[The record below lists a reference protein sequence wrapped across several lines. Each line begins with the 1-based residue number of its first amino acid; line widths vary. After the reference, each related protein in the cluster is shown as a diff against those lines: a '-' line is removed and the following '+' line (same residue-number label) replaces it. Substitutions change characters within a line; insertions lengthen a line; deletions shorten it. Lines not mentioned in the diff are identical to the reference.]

1 MTHAILFA
9 SAFATVF
16 LLVFQQQNVIHRAR
30 WLGRMT
36 AIAIGLAQIT
46 MWRAVPAASLSQLA
60 AVLIGGPVG
69 FNAALTAH
77 PWIVRAWKRKEGKDG
92 A

>member
-30 WLGRMT
+30 WLGSMT
-36 AIAIGLAQIT
+36 AIAIGLAQLT
-46 MWRAVPAASLSQLA
+46 LWRAVPDASLSQLA